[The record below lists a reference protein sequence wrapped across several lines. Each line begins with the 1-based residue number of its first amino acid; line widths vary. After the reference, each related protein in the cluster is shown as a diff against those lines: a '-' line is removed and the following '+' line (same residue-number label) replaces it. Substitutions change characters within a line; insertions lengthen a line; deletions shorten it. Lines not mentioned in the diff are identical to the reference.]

1 MLPIAGN
8 GREAEYRSWRGRVC
22 AREGGG
28 AARLHPMLLPLLRI
42 GLASF
47 DATSETRDF

>member
-1 MLPIAGN
+1 MLPIA
-8 GREAEYRSWRGRVC
+8 REWEAEYGVVCEGRGVLRR
-22 AREGGG
+22 AG
-28 AARLHPMLLPLLRI
+28 ALLRI

>member
-8 GREAEYRSWRGRVC
+8 GRLSTVWCVR
-22 AREGGG
+22 GGG
-28 AARLHPMLLPLLRI
+28 VPVLRRAGALLRI